1 MSYQPQAPPTYQ
13 QPPPP
18 PVVAP
23 AAPKGKRHTGLMIFG
38 LIVLIAGFVGGGLMV
53 MKSTS
58 NYKDSV
64 KSLARA
70 PVGCTTTL
78 VFDKLGTFTIYI
90 ETKGKVADLSGGC
103 EGSGSDYTHSGDKL
117 PRVSLTLTNATGDE
131 IDLARGATGSYDVGG
146 YKGEAYRTVKIEDA
160 GTYRLDV
167 QSDDTDFA
175 MSIGKNPKK
184 DSDQL
189 KTIGG
194 GVVLVGLIL
203 GLTFFLIGLRRRP
216 VAAAPAAPAPWP
228 AAYSPMPPGPPTE
241 RHPGYRAEPVPPGPP
256 PALSGQPPLR
266 LPDQPSGGFAPPTVV
281 PPPPPPPVSPPPPPS
296 TGWVPPEED
305 DE

>member
-1 MSYQPQAPPTYQ
+1 MAP
-13 QPPPP
+13 
-18 PVVAP
+18 VA
-23 AAPKGKRHTGLMIFG
+23 AKGKRHTGLMIFG
-38 LIVLIAGFVGGGLMV
+38 LIVLLAGLIGGGLMV

-58 NYKDSV
+58 NYEDSV

-78 VFDKLGTFTIYI
+78 VFDKLGTFTVYI

-103 EGSGSDYTHSGDKL
+103 DSSGSNYDHKGDKL

-131 IDLARGATGSYDVGG
+131 IDLARGASGSYDVSG

-167 QSDDTDFA
+167 ESDDTDFA

-189 KTIGG
+189 KTLGG
-194 GVVLVGLIL
+194 GVGLVGLVL
-203 GLTFFLIGLRRRP
+203 GLTLFLIGLRRRP
-216 VAAAPAAPAPWP
+216 AGAAPVPP
-228 AAYSPMPPGPPTE
+228 AAYTPMPPGPPTE
-241 RHPGYRAEPVPPGPP
+241 RHPGYRTEPMQPP
-256 PALSGQPPLR
+256 PSPSLPGQPPLR
-266 LPDQPSGGFAPPTVV
+266 LPEHPPGGFAPPTFA
-281 PPPPPPPVSPPPPPS
+281 PPPPPPSSAGWAPP
-296 TGWVPPEED
+296 ED